1 MNCVYQSTE
10 FTRSSDDYSAGSD
23 PSSARVPPGT
33 MMDGPSQQV
42 MQNGVMAGKTNNN
55 NNEESKTNL
64 IVNYLPQHM
73 SQDEMRS
80 LFGKFGDIESCKL
93 IRDKITGQS
102 LGYGFVNYMKPADA
116 AKALAMLNGLRL
128 SSKMIKVSYAR
139 PSSQAIKDANLYIS
153 GIPKSYKQEDL
164 DKLFAPYG
172 HIITSRLLYD
182 QDSGTTGRSRG
193 VGFVRFDKRVEAE
206 RAIEALHDK
215 TPEHGTDPLIVKF
228 ANNPSQNFHKV
239 LQQAYMTCMSPQR
252 RVMPIGSVGPMRHMP
267 PCFRY
272 SPMTMAQQHSCN
284 DMLNTMNLQAMT
296 NNGNGWCLFV
306 YNLPAESEE
315 SLLWQLFGPFGAV
328 NNVKV
333 VRDFNTNK
341 CKGFGFVTMPKYEDA
356 HRAIEALNG
365 YCLGART
372 LQVSFKKAK
381 NE

>member
-10 FTRSSDDYSAGSD
+10 FTRSSDDYPGSD
-23 PSSARVPPGT
+23 SVRVPGS

-42 MQNGVMAGKTNNN
+42 MQNGVMAGKANNNN

-64 IVNYLPQHM
+64 IVNYLPQHT
-73 SQDEMRS
+73 SQEEMRS
-80 LFGKFGDIESCKL
+80 LFGKFGEIESCKL
-93 IRDKITGQS
+93 VKDKITGQS

-116 AKALAMLNGLRL
+116 SKALTMLNGLRL
-128 SSKMIKVSYAR
+128 ASKMIKVSYAR

-153 GIPKSYKQEDL
+153 GIPKNYKQEDL

-182 QDSGTTGRSRG
+182 QDSSTTGRSRG

-215 TPEHGTDPLIVKF
+215 APEQGSDPLIVKF

-252 RVMPIGSVGPMRHMP
+252 QRVMPIGSVGPMRHMP

-284 DMLNTMNLQAMT
+284 DVLNSMNLQAMT

-365 YCLGART
+365 YCLGQRT

>member
-10 FTRSSDDYSAGSD
+10 FSRSSDDYSGSD
-23 PSSARVPPGT
+23 PTSGRLPPGT
-33 MMDGPSQQV
+33 MMDGPSQ
-42 MQNGVMAGKTNNN
+42 MQNGVMAKPNNNN
-55 NNEESKTNL
+55 NNEDSKTNL

-116 AKALAMLNGLRL
+116 AKALTMLNGLRL

-164 DKLFAPYG
+164 DKLFSPYG

-182 QDSGTTGRSRG
+182 QDSNTSGRSRG
-193 VGFVRFDKRVEAE
+193 VGFVRYDKRVEAE

-215 TPEHGTDPLIVKF
+215 IPDAGTDPLIVKF

-252 RVMPIGSVGPMRHMP
+252 RVVPIGSVGPMRHMP

-272 SPMTMAQQHSCN
+272 SPMTLPHTQCN
-284 DMLNTMNLQAMT
+284 DMLNSMNLQAMT

>member
-267 PCFRY
+267 PCFRHR
-272 SPMTMAQQHSCN
+272 P
-284 DMLNTMNLQAMT
+284 LERGVRQAT
-296 NNGNGWCLFV
+296 R
-306 YNLPAESEE
+306 
-315 SLLWQLFGPFGAV
+315 Q
-328 NNVKV
+328 
-333 VRDFNTNK
+333 RNTNIDRDLLAATAAAAA
-341 CKGFGFVTMPKYEDA
+341 VSQPLA
-356 HRAIEALNG
+356 SLNPLPLTPTIVPPTAYYTTPLNPAAAAAAAATTTPG
-365 YCLGART
+365 YYLLPPQDQTPSAVEGLCPWPLSYAF
-372 LQVSFKKAK
+372 QP
-381 NE
+381 

>member
-10 FTRSSDDYSAGSD
+10 FSRSSDDYSGSD
-23 PSSARVPPGT
+23 PTSGRLPPGT
-33 MMDGPSQQV
+33 MMDGPSQ
-42 MQNGVMAGKTNNN
+42 MQNGVMAKPNNNN
-55 NNEESKTNL
+55 NNEDSKTNL

-116 AKALAMLNGLRL
+116 AKALTMLNGLRL

-164 DKLFAPYG
+164 DKLFSPYG

-182 QDSGTTGRSRG
+182 QDSNTSGRSRG
-193 VGFVRFDKRVEAE
+193 VGFVRYDKRVEAE

-215 TPEHGTDPLIVKF
+215 IPDAGTDPLIVKF

-252 RVMPIGSVGPMRHMP
+252 RVVPIGSVGPMRHMP
-267 PCFRY
+267 PCFRHR
-272 SPMTMAQQHSCN
+272 PMERVRQTTRQRNTNIDRDLLAATAAAAAVTQPLPSINPMALTPTVVPHSAYYTTP
-284 DMLNTMNLQAMT
+284 LNTTTPGYYL
-296 NNGNGWCLFV
+296 
-306 YNLPAESEE
+306 LPSTQEQTPGMEGLCPWPLSYAF
-315 SLLWQLFGPFGAV
+315 QP
-328 NNVKV
+328 
-333 VRDFNTNK
+333 
-341 CKGFGFVTMPKYEDA
+341 
-356 HRAIEALNG
+356 
-365 YCLGART
+365 
-372 LQVSFKKAK
+372 
-381 NE
+381 